1 MKSEIRIGSWGILL
15 FCLLAAPA
23 HADLINIGVGR
34 EKKLGAQ
41 AAEQIEQ
48 QVDIRYDRVSDQI
61 ERIGKRLVEALGKSD
76 FEYRFR
82 VIDMKEIN
90 AFALPGGYIYVFT
103 GLAKAAK
110 TEDEIAA
117 VLAHE
122 IIHAHDHHWANQY
135 EKQFTRD
142 ILITGLLMA
151 TGAGNLVRNIADLL
165 NFAVG
170 QRYSRKDEQSSDDK
184 GMELMAAAG
193 YNPEGMIRLLE
204 NLGAYSKTDPK
215 LLQWMSDHPQIPRR
229 IERAKERL
237 TTLKER
243 GSVKSGNGEATSDR

>member
-1 MKSEIRIGSWGILL
+1 
-15 FCLLAAPA
+15 
-23 HADLINIGVGR
+23 
-34 EKKLGAQ
+34 
-41 AAEQIEQ
+41 
-48 QVDIRYDRVSDQI
+48 SDQI
-61 ERIGKRLVEALGKSD
+61 EKIGARLVAALGKSD

-82 VIDMKEIN
+82 VIDMKEVN

-103 GLAKAAK
+103 GLAKVAK

-122 IIHAHDHHWANQY
+122 IIHAHDHHWARQY

-142 ILITGLLMA
+142 ILLTLGLMA

-165 NFAVG
+165 NFAIG
-170 QRYSRKDEQSSDDK
+170 QRYSRKDEQSADNK

-193 YNPEGMIRLLE
+193 YNPEAMISLLE
-204 NLGAYSKTDPK
+204 NLGAFSKADPK

-229 IERAKERL
+229 IERAKQRL
-237 TTLKER
+237 AELKAR
-243 GSVKSGNGEATSDR
+243 GAIKSGNGETSHDK

>member
-1 MKSEIRIGSWGILL
+1 MQSEIRMGSWVTLL
-15 FCLLAAPA
+15 FCLLTASA

-41 AAEQIEQ
+41 AAEQIEW
-48 QVDIRYDRVSDQI
+48 QVSIRYDRVSDQI
-61 ERIGKRLVEALGKSD
+61 ERIGQRLVEALGQSD

-122 IIHAHDHHWANQY
+122 ITHAHNHHWARQY

-151 TGAGNLVRNIADLL
+151 TGAGNLVRNVADLL

-170 QRYSRKDEQSSDDK
+170 QRYSRKDEQSADDK

-193 YNPEGMIRLLE
+193 YNPEGMISLLE

-237 TTLKER
+237 AELKAR
-243 GSVKSGNGEATSDR
+243 GSVKSGNKETTNDR